1 MNLLVIHQ
9 NFPAQY
15 RHIALHLAREP
26 GNTVVAVGRET
37 AGKVAGV
44 RRLLYRF
51 GDLPERSKHALV
63 ADFESRVTY
72 GDAVRKALLEARRRG
87 FVPDVICAHPG
98 WGEALF
104 VKDVY
109 PDVPRLDYCE
119 FYYHGQGADV
129 NFDPRYPSSDHD
141 LARIRAKNAALL
153 LSLESCDHGV
163 SPTHWQHSQFPE
175 PLRSKIDVIHDG
187 IDTRVVKPLPDAK
200 LTLPNGETV
209 GRNDELVTYVARN
222 LEPYRGFPNLV
233 RAVKLILERRPNA
246 RVVIVGGDEVSY
258 GRRLP
263 EGRTYR
269 QQMLEEVPLDPDRVH
284 FLGRIPYADYLKVI
298 QASTVHL
305 YLTVPF
311 VLSWSMLEA
320 MAAGC
325 VVVGSATPPVA
336 EVIEDG
342 RNGFLAD
349 FFSPEQF
356 ADRVDE
362 VLDHPERMAAIRDA
376 ARRTVLDRYD
386 LERCLPAHLALIQR
400 LAGGGARR
408 VAALPKGATEA
419 APLVRD

>member
-1 MNLLVIHQ
+1 MNLLIIHQ

-15 RHIALHLAREP
+15 RHIALHLARDP
-26 GNTVVAVGRET
+26 GNTVVAIGRET

-51 GDLPERSKHALV
+51 GDLPQRSKHALV

-72 GDAVRKALLEARRRG
+72 GDAVRKALLEAKRRG
-87 FVPDVICAHPG
+87 FRPDVICAHPG

-119 FYYHGQGADV
+119 FYYHGHGADV
-129 NFDPRYPSSDHD
+129 NFDPKHPSSDHD

-153 LSLESCDHGV
+153 LSLESCDRGI
-163 SPTHWQHSQFPE
+163 SPTWWQHSQFPE

-187 IDTRVVKPLPDAK
+187 IDTRIVKPSPDAK
-200 LTLPNGETV
+200 LTLPNGEVV
-209 GRNDELVTYVARN
+209 GRDDELVTYVARN

-233 RAVKLILERRPNA
+233 RAVGLILERRPNA
-246 RVVIVGGDEVSY
+246 KVVIVGGDEVSY

-263 EGRTYR
+263 EGQTYR
-269 QQMLEEVPLDPDRVH
+269 QQMLEEVPLDPNRVH
-284 FLGRIPYADYLKVI
+284 FLGRIPYAEYLKVI

-325 VVVGSATPPVA
+325 IVVGSDTPPVA

-342 RNGFLAD
+342 RNGLLAD
-349 FFSPEQF
+349 FFSPEAF

-362 VLDHPERMAAIRDA
+362 VLDHPNRMASIRDA
-376 ARRTVLDRYD
+376 ARQTVLDRYD
-386 LERCLPAHLALIQR
+386 LSQCLPAHLALIES
-400 LAGGGARR
+400 LASGSADH
-408 VAALPKGATEA
+408 ATVSADPTREMA
-419 APLVRD
+419 SIGRD